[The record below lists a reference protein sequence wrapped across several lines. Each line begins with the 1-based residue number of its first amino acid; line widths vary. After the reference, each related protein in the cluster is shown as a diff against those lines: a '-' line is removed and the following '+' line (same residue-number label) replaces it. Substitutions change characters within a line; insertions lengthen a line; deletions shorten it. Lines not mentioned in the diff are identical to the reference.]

1 LAANTPIPYNPA
13 GSRGVA
19 WTTGQRLEEVE
30 YSAPYPLH
38 TGELAVL
45 LDVGYSRANLGAR
58 TTFIETLFVGRA
70 KGSPRLPGA
79 RMSSRGDRRSRFSA
93 EPTVLIVD
101 DEETPRSTTCRMV
114 RALGYQAR
122 TARDGREALRYIQQ
136 HPGEIRLVLTDV
148 VMPYM
153 DGGELA
159 ERARDLHPRLPIIL
173 MSAYPVGEIAEL
185 VAAYPELPFLE
196 KPFTTETLHKFLTP
210 ILGPPTPRG
219 RRANDRVRYRDR
231 ARQSS

>member
-1 LAANTPIPYNPA
+1 MP
-13 GSRGVA
+13 
-19 WTTGQRLEEVE
+19 
-30 YSAPYPLH
+30 
-38 TGELAVL
+38 
-45 LDVGYSRANLGAR
+45 
-58 TTFIETLFVGRA
+58 
-70 KGSPRLPGA
+70 SP
-79 RMSSRGDRRSRFSA
+79 GDRRSRFSA

-114 RALGYQAR
+114 RALGYQGR

-148 VMPYM
+148 IMPYM

-159 ERARDLHPRLPIIL
+159 ERARDLHPRLPIVL

-185 VAAYPELPFLE
+185 IAAYPELPFLE
-196 KPFTTETLHKFLTP
+196 KPFTTETLHRVLTP
-210 ILGPPTPRG
+210 LLGPPTKAKG
-219 RRANDRVRYRDR
+219 RRANDRLRHRDR

>member
-1 LAANTPIPYNPA
+1 
-13 GSRGVA
+13 
-19 WTTGQRLEEVE
+19 
-30 YSAPYPLH
+30 
-38 TGELAVL
+38 
-45 LDVGYSRANLGAR
+45 
-58 TTFIETLFVGRA
+58 
-70 KGSPRLPGA
+70 
-79 RMSSRGDRRSRFSA
+79 
-93 EPTVLIVD
+93 
-101 DEETPRSTTCRMV
+101 MV

-185 VAAYPELPFLE
+185 VAGLSRAALPGE
-196 KPFTTETLHKFLTP
+196 ALHHRDPAQVPGTHPGPAGSAGTP
-210 ILGPPTPRG
+210 G
-219 RRANDRVRYRDR
+219 
-231 ARQSS
+231 